1 MSKTELGAQ
10 VRELRA
16 RIASELPTPASIRPP
31 GGWGLQLGR
40 QLASGYE
47 ALLAPVFARVG
58 AANVAL
64 AAVGGFGRGAVA
76 LSSDLD
82 VRILAKSASDA
93 EAVVDDVLYP
103 LWDGGIQIGHQI
115 LLLGDAV
122 DLARTDLPTLTG
134 LIDWRHLAGNRELSD
149 ELVWRVSGSLF
160 SASELG
166 RFAERLAD
174 EAEKRHERYG
184 DSVYLLEPDVKNGA
198 GGLRDLDILRWAAA
212 ARCGSGEIETLLK
225 VGALGPREANDLG
238 QAEERFWCVRHLLH
252 QRAGR
257 RSDRLTFDA
266 QESIAPLLGYGEGG
280 EGVERMMSDH
290 YRAARVVLR
299 GVSVML
305 ARATHTGKKRPKTDD
320 LGDGFRLFDGAITLA
335 DTTRL
340 ETEPALALK
349 LIALAIERQKP
360 LYAYVREVIQDRA
373 GDPAWC
379 ERFRDDPV
387 ARKLFVELV
396 SSRREAVT
404 DKGSALRKMHDLG
417 LLVAMIPEF
426 SPVVGRVH
434 HDVYHVYTVDVHSV
448 AAVDKLAAL
457 ARGEL
462 AAEHP
467 IASRVAAETLSPAML
482 AFATLLHDVGKA
494 IGGKDHSQR
503 GAEMAKDILARLGF
517 GAEEI
522 EEASHLIFEHL
533 SLYRL
538 ATRRDIDDPATI
550 DEASRAG
557 RTREGLRN
565 LYLLTL
571 VDVATTSPTSM
582 TSWKAHLLDEL
593 FLSADERLSGTSGEV
608 GRAELLR
615 KEIVSFALGYF
626 DPNERDAE
634 LAFLPR
640 YLASMPD
647 RYLLSSS
654 AEAVVAHGAI
664 VRKHRGAVTV
674 DVVPSAHPDATELC
688 VVATDRP
695 GLLSLI
701 AAALAMSR
709 LEVLAAQVY
718 SRDVGAGGGHEAVD
732 LFWVQGRAEGKDAVV
747 RALPKLRRDLEALV
761 SGAAEPRIQLGLAT
775 PRRAGPK
782 IATRVAIDHRASP
795 EHTLIEVTTLDRPGV
810 LFAIANALYALGLSI
825 AVAKINTEG
834 TRVADVFYVTDRGG
848 AKLEPG
854 PRVDAVRQAILA
866 SLGEGPSPEATDASK
881 RDIAPDHE
889 APNHDVSQSDRRS
902 EGQGGA
908 QA

>member
-16 RIASELPTPASIRPP
+16 RIAAELPTTANPRPP
-31 GGWGLQLGR
+31 GAWGLALGKR
-40 QLASGYE
+40 LAAEYAE
-47 ALLAPVFARVG
+47 LLAPVFEQVG
-58 AANVAL
+58 HAPVAL

-76 LSSDLD
+76 LGSDLD

-93 EAVVDDVLYP
+93 EEIVDAVLYP
-103 LWDGGIQIGHQI
+103 LWDGGLQIGHQI

-122 DLARTDLPTLTG
+122 DLARSDLPTLTG
-134 LIDWRHLAGNRELSD
+134 LLDWRHLAGDRRLSD

-174 EAEKRHERYG
+174 ESAKRHERYG

-212 ARCGSGEIETLLK
+212 ARCGSGELEALLK
-225 VGALGPREANDLG
+225 VGALGPREASALG
-238 QAEERFWCVRHLLH
+238 LAEERLWCIRHLLH
-252 QRAGR
+252 KNAGR
-257 RSDRLTFDA
+257 RSDRLTFDQ
-266 QESIAPLLGYGEGG
+266 QEAIAPLVGYGEGG
-280 EGVERMMSDH
+280 EAVERMMSDH

-299 GVSVML
+299 GVSTML
-305 ARATHTGKKRPKTDD
+305 ARATHTGRKRPKTDD
-320 LGDGFRLFDGAITLA
+320 LGDGFRLFDGAVTLA
-335 DTTRL
+335 DTSRIDA
-340 ETEPALALK
+340 EPALALR
-349 LIALAIERQKP
+349 LIALAVERQKP
-360 LYAYVREVIQDRA
+360 LYAYAQEAIQDRA
-373 GDPAWC
+373 LDGAWC
-379 ERFRDDPV
+379 ERFRADPL
-387 ARKLFVELV
+387 ARRLFVELV
-396 SSRREAVT
+396 ASRRET
-404 DKGSALRKMHDLG
+404 PFEKGSALRKMHELG

-448 AAVDKLAAL
+448 AAVDRLAAL
-457 ARGEL
+457 ARGQL

-467 IASRVAAETLSPAML
+467 VASRVAAETLAPTML

-503 GAEMAKDILARLGF
+503 GAEMSKTILARLGF
-517 GAEEI
+517 ATEEI

-538 ATRRDIDDPATI
+538 ATRRDTDDPATV

-582 TSWKAHLLDEL
+582 TSWKAHLLDDL
-593 FLSADERLSGTSGEV
+593 FLAADERLSGTSGEV
-608 GRAELLR
+608 GRADLLR
-615 KEIVSFALGYF
+615 KEIVSFANGYF
-626 DPNERDAE
+626 DPKERDQE
-634 LAFLPR
+634 LAFLPTF
-640 YLASMPD
+640 LASMPD

-664 VRKHRGAVTV
+664 TRRHTGLVTV
-674 DVVPSAHPDATELC
+674 DIVPSTHADATELC
-688 VVATDRP
+688 IVAADRP

-709 LEVLAAQVY
+709 LEVLAAQIY
-718 SRDVGAGGGHEAVD
+718 SRETDGPRAHEAVD
-732 LFWVQGRAEGKDAVV
+732 LFWVQGRSEGKEAVI
-747 RALPKLRRDLEALV
+747 RALPKLRRDLEGLA
-761 SGAAEPRIQLGLAT
+761 SGAVEPRIQLGAAT
-775 PRRAGPK
+775 ARRAGPK
-782 IATRVAIDHRASP
+782 IATRVAIDQRASP
-795 EHTLIEVTTLDRPGV
+795 RHTLLEVTTLDRPGV
-810 LFAIANALYALGLSI
+810 LFAIANALFTLGLTI
-825 AVAKINTEG
+825 AVAKIATEG
-834 TRVADVFYVTDRGG
+834 TRVADVFYVTNGDGT
-848 AKLEPG
+848 KLEPG
-854 PRVDAVRQAILA
+854 PGTDAVRDAILVA
-866 SLGEGPSPEATDASK
+866 LGEGPSPDVTAASK

-889 APNHDVSQSDRRS
+889 AQDGVPS
-902 EGQGGA
+902 
-908 QA
+908 